1 MTEIR
6 LVKAEDV
13 EGIAELEKKCFTD
26 PWSLIDFE
34 GAVLSP
40 VTTGLVALEEGELVG
55 YGFIAIVFE
64 DADVANI
71 AVSPLHRKKGVGRRL
86 LEELLTT
93 AKERGVQRVF
103 LEVRVSNAPAISLY
117 QGFGFQTVNV
127 RKKYYP
133 DGEDAYLMALEL

>member
-71 AVSPLHRKKGVGRRL
+71 AVSPLHRNKGVGRRL

-133 DGEDAYLMALEL
+133 DGEDAYLMVLEL